1 MIQAQRGKHA
11 LLITPVS
18 GTADATANLDT
29 IDADYATIAVA
40 LNAEL
45 TTDAVVPTL
54 SLLESDDTVV
64 TNFAT
69 IVADVTGADVT
80 AARLHTYHVDLR
92 GRKRYLRLAVTYGT
106 VVTDDAFIV
115 SANSSLTRQVEGPG
129 ATGDMSDLATIV

>member
-29 IDADYATIAVA
+29 IGADYATIDVA

-69 IVADVTGADVT
+69 ITTDITGDDVT
-80 AARLHTYHVDLR
+80 AARLHTFHVDLR
-92 GRKRYLRLAVTYGT
+92 GRKRYLRLAVSYGT

-115 SANSSLTRQVEGPG
+115 SANSSMTRLVEAPG
-129 ATGDMSDLATIV
+129 ATGDMSGLATIV